1 MSVERSEPRG
11 FTLVEVLIVVAII
24 GVMAAIAIPS
34 FLRYQLRAKVGEAL
48 VNIRALATAEETFFT
63 EHGHYVSTATPA
75 PPALP
80 SGARLLWVGNPDFDE
95 LGWAP
100 EGASYFQ
107 YLTSADEQGL
117 GRFTIE
123 SAGDVDGDGVPSFFG
138 YVKPAGP
145 GGLDGR
151 LAGSTC
157 EGIGVFD
164 PASGTK
170 SLYRSPGPC
179 DAVSGRDAF

>member
-1 MSVERSEPRG
+1 MSVESRESRG

-24 GVMAAIAIPS
+24 GVLAAIAIPS
-34 FLRYQLRAKVGEAL
+34 FLKYQLRAKVGEAL
-48 VNIRALATAEETFFT
+48 INVRGLATAEEAFFT
-63 EHGHYVSTATPA
+63 EHGYYVSTTAPA
-75 PPALP
+75 PTLIP
-80 SGARLLWVGNPDFDE
+80 SGARLMWVGNADFDE

-123 SAGDVDGDGVPSFFG
+123 AAGDVDGDGTPSFFG
-138 YVKPAGP
+138 YVKASGP

-157 EGIGVFD
+157 RGTGVFD

-170 SLYRSPGPC
+170 SLYGSPGPC
-179 DAVSGRDAF
+179 DGVSGRQVF